1 MKRRALLGF
10 LLLYAFWALP
20 AQAAGR
26 FIVRVNGGLA
36 TIESLCAALGC
47 QVGLGLDGSLG
58 QVFLVTTSDLVDPK
72 IFLAT
77 LVVATGII
85 DAEFDL
91 RASAS
96 QSSYTIPAALSDT
109 SPVTYF
115 GSTVPGGYV
124 NQPATQIVRLS
135 DTQGAFGVKGAGIVA
150 VIDTGVDPN
159 HPALQSVLVPG
170 YDFTRNQSGKADETA
185 DVKLSKPPVTSGV
198 PPAWVS
204 PNAVALVDQSTAA
217 VVDGKSQYSDF
228 GHGTMVAGVI
238 HLIAPGAMI
247 MPLKAFVADGTAYA
261 SDILRAIYRAVQTN
275 ANIINMSFNLA
286 AYSKEVEKAVD
297 FANRNGVICVAAAG
311 NNGQNAL
318 LYPAALSEVMAV
330 ASTTNDDQRSSF
342 SNYGQNF
349 IWVAAPGEGIITT
362 YPFGTYAAAWG
373 TSFSTGFISGVA
385 ALMLDV
391 QLNCDQLESAQSMA
405 HAKSIDS
412 DLGNGRLDA
421 YQAVQAWRQ
430 ILGMQ

>member
-1 MKRRALLGF
+1 MKRRSLLSF
-10 LLLYAFWALP
+10 LVLYALWVMP

-26 FIVRVNGGLA
+26 FIVRDSGGLSG
-36 TIESLCAALGC
+36 IQSVCVALGC
-47 QVGLGLDGSLG
+47 NVAGGLDGSLG
-58 QVFLVTTSDLVDPK
+58 QVFLVTNSSSVDPNT
-72 IFLAT
+72 FLAILNAT
-77 LVVATGII
+77 TGIV
-85 DAEFDL
+85 DAELDL
-91 RASAS
+91 RAHTS

-115 GSTVPGGYV
+115 GSTVPDGYV
-124 NQPATQIVRLS
+124 NQPATQIVRLA
-135 DTQGAFGVKGAGIVA
+135 DTQGAFWVKGAGIVA
-150 VIDTGVDPN
+150 VIDTGVDPS
-159 HPALQSVLVPG
+159 HPALQSVLISG
-170 YDFTRNQSGKADETA
+170 YDFTRNQGGKADEKPDVGLSTA
-185 DVKLSKPPVTSGV
+185 PVVNGV

-204 PNAVALVDQSTAA
+204 SNAVGVVDQSTAA
-217 VVDGKSQYSDF
+217 VVNGTSEYGDF

-238 HLIAPGAMI
+238 HLVAPGAMI
-247 MPLKAFVADGTAYA
+247 MPLKAFLANGTAYT
-261 SDILRAIYRAVQTN
+261 SDILRAIYCAVQNN

-286 AYSKEVEKAVD
+286 AYSTEVEKGVE
-297 FANRNGVICVAAAG
+297 FANRSGVICVASAG
-311 NNGQNAL
+311 NNGQDAL
-318 LYPAALSEVMAV
+318 LYPAALSDVMAV

-373 TSFSTGFISGVA
+373 TSFSTGFVSGVA

-391 QLNCDQLESAQSMA
+391 QSNCDQLESSQSIA
-405 HAKSIDS
+405 HAKSITP

-430 ILGMQ
+430 MLGMQ

>member
-1 MKRRALLGF
+1 MKRRALLSF
-10 LLLYAFWALP
+10 ILLYAFWAMP
-20 AQAAGR
+20 ARAEGR
-26 FIVRVNGGLA
+26 FIVRVNGGLP
-36 TIESLCAALGC
+36 TIQSVCAVLGC

-58 QVFLVTTSDLVDPK
+58 QLFLVTTSDLVNPN
-72 IFLAT
+72 IFLAILSGT
-77 LVVATGII
+77 TGIV
-85 DAEFDL
+85 DAELDL
-91 RASAS
+91 RAHSS

-115 GSTVPGGYV
+115 GSTVPDGYV

-135 DTQGAFGVKGAGIVA
+135 DTQGAFGVKGAGTVA

-185 DVKLSKPPVTSGV
+185 DVKLSSPPVVNGV
-198 PPAWVS
+198 PPAWVN
-204 PNAVALVDQSTAA
+204 PNTAAIVGQSTAA
-217 VVDGKSQYSDF
+217 VVNGQSQYGDF

-238 HLIAPGAMI
+238 HLVAPGAMI
-247 MPLKAFVADGTAYA
+247 MPLKAFLADGTAYS
-261 SDILRAIYRAVQTN
+261 SDILRAIYWAVQNN

-297 FANRNGVICVAAAG
+297 FANRNGVICIAAAG
-311 NNGQNAL
+311 NNGKNAL
-318 LYPAALSEVMAV
+318 FYPAALTDVMAV

-342 SNYGQNF
+342 TNYGQNF

-373 TSFSTGFISGVA
+373 TSFSTGFVSGVV

-405 HAKSIDS
+405 HAKAITP

-430 ILGMQ
+430 MLGMH

>member
-1 MKRRALLGF
+1 MKRRALLSL
-10 LLLYAFWALP
+10 LLLYAFWAMP
-20 AQAAGR
+20 AQAEGR
-26 FIVRVNGGLA
+26 FIVRVNGGSP
-36 TIESLCAALGC
+36 TIQSVCAVLGCRLGLSLDGALG
-47 QVGLGLDGSLG
+47 QL
-58 QVFLVTTSDLVDPK
+58 FLVTTSDLVNPNV
-72 IFLAT
+72 FLSILSGT
-77 LVVATGII
+77 TGII
-85 DAEFDL
+85 DAELDL
-91 RASAS
+91 RAHSS

-115 GSTVPGGYV
+115 GSTVPHGYV

-135 DTQGAFGVKGAGIVA
+135 DTQAAFGVKGAGTVA

-159 HPALQSVLVPG
+159 HPALQNVLVPG
-170 YDFTRNQSGKADETA
+170 YDFTRNQSGKTDETA
-185 DVKLSKPPVTSGV
+185 DVKLSSPPVVSGV
-198 PPAWVS
+198 PPAWVN

-217 VVDGKSQYSDF
+217 VVDGQSQYSDF

-238 HLIAPGAMI
+238 HLVAPGAMI
-247 MPLKAFVADGTAYA
+247 MPLKAFLADGTAYS
-261 SDILRAIYRAVQTN
+261 SDILRAIYWAIQNN
-275 ANIINMSFNLA
+275 AKIINMSFNLA

-318 LYPAALSEVMAV
+318 FYPAALTGVMAV
-330 ASTTNDDQRSSF
+330 ASTTNDDQRSYF

-373 TSFSTGFISGVA
+373 TSFSTGFASGVA

-391 QLNCDQLESAQSMA
+391 QFNCNQVESAQSMA
-405 HAKSIDS
+405 HAKAISP

-430 ILGMQ
+430 MLGMQ

>member
-1 MKRRALLGF
+1 MKRRAMLGF
-10 LLLYAFWALP
+10 LLLYTFWAIP

-26 FIVRVNGGLA
+26 LIVRVSGGLPA
-36 TIESLCAALGC
+36 IRSICAALGC
-47 QVGLGLDGSLG
+47 QVGVGLDGSLG
-58 QVFLVTTSDLVDPK
+58 QVFLVTISDSVNPK

-77 LVVATGII
+77 LDVATGVV
-85 DAEFDL
+85 DAELDL
-91 RASAS
+91 RASTS

-109 SPVTYF
+109 SPVTYY
-115 GSTVPGGYV
+115 GSTVPNGYV
-124 NQPATQIVRLS
+124 NQPATQIVRLNE
-135 DTQGAFGVKGAGIVA
+135 TQATFGVKGAGVVA
-150 VIDTGVDPN
+150 VIDTGVDPH
-159 HPALQSVLVPG
+159 HPAFQNVLVPG
-170 YDFTRNQSGKADETA
+170 YDFTRNHGGKADETP
-185 DVKLSKPPVTSGV
+185 DVDLSNPPVTNGV
-198 PPAWVS
+198 PPAWVNS
-204 PNAVALVDQSTAA
+204 RSAARVDQSTAA
-217 VVDGKSQYSDF
+217 VVDGKSQYGDF

-247 MPLKAFVADGTAYA
+247 MPLKAFLADGTGYT
-261 SDILRAIYRAVQTN
+261 SDILRAIYRAVQN
-275 ANIINMSFNLA
+275 DANILNMSFSLA
-286 AYSKEVEKAVD
+286 AYSKELAKAVD
-297 FANRNGVICVAAAG
+297 YANRNGVICVAAAG
-311 NNGQNAL
+311 NDGQNAL
-318 LYPAALSEVMAV
+318 VYPAALSEVMAV

-391 QLNCDQLESAQSMA
+391 QLNCDQLESSQSMA
-405 HAKSIDS
+405 HAKSIDP

-430 ILGMQ
+430 MLGMQ

>member
-1 MKRRALLGF
+1 
-10 LLLYAFWALP
+10 
-20 AQAAGR
+20 
-26 FIVRVNGGLA
+26 
-36 TIESLCAALGC
+36 
-47 QVGLGLDGSLG
+47 VGLGLDGSLG

>member
-1 MKRRALLGF
+1 MKRRALFSLI
-10 LLLYAFWALP
+10 LLYAFWAMP
-20 AQAAGR
+20 ARAEGR
-26 FIVRVNGGLA
+26 FIVRVNGGLP
-36 TIESLCAALGC
+36 TIQSVCAVLGC
-47 QVGLGLDGSLG
+47 QVGLSLDGSLG
-58 QVFLVTTSDLVDPK
+58 QLFLVTTSDLVNPNTFLK
-72 IFLAT
+72 ILSGT
-77 LVVATGII
+77 TGIV
-85 DAEFDL
+85 DAELDL
-91 RASAS
+91 RAHSS

-115 GSTVPGGYV
+115 GSTVPDGYV

-135 DTQGAFGVKGAGIVA
+135 DTQGAFGVKGAGTVA

-159 HPALQSVLVPG
+159 HPALQNVLVPG
-170 YDFTRNQSGKADETA
+170 YDFTRNQNGMADERPDVSLSTA
-185 DVKLSKPPVTSGV
+185 PVVSGV
-198 PPAWVS
+198 PPAWVNQ
-204 PNAVALVDQSTAA
+204 NAVAVIDQSTAA
-217 VVDGKSQYSDF
+217 VVNGQSQYGDF

-238 HLIAPGAMI
+238 HLVAPGAMI
-247 MPLKAFVADGTAYA
+247 MPLKAFLADGTAYT
-261 SDILRAIYRAVQTN
+261 SDILRAIYWAVQNN

-297 FANRNGVICVAAAG
+297 FANRDGVICVAAAG
-311 NNGQNAL
+311 NNGKNAL
-318 LYPAALSEVMAV
+318 FYPAALTDVMAV

-342 SNYGQNF
+342 TNYGQNF

-373 TSFSTGFISGVA
+373 TSFSTGFVSGVV

-405 HAKSIDS
+405 HAKAITP

-430 ILGMQ
+430 MLGMQ